1 MSWSDVIF
9 AVVVCAGTVVLVWSM
24 VMQAYYYGKLDG
36 VRECQKILE
45 ESWRNAEK
53 CAEEDR
59 EVSDD

>member
-1 MSWSDVIF
+1 MSWSDVISLF
-9 AVVVCAGTVVLVWSM
+9 VPCACTVAM
-24 VMQAYYYGKLDG
+24 VMLAYQQGKLDG

-45 ESWRNAEK
+45 EHWRNAEK

>member
-1 MSWSDVIF
+1 MSLSDVIF
-9 AVVVCAGTVVLVWSM
+9 AVVVCACTVALVWNL
-24 VMQAYYYGKLDG
+24 VRLAYYQGKLEG

-53 CAEEDR
+53 RAEEDR